1 MQQHR
6 WWNLLNMSPPES
18 QCQSLSMPGGSFSLL
33 QSKQQWQSHSRFALV
48 PSCRGSAYSARR
60 TCISC
65 GQLCGFAPFSAFLGV
80 VWAYANGVN
89 FFSSVAHITQW
100 VNSVQVV
107 SGIMSQQAG
116 GWDYITHSG
125 AVISP
130 SVCAVFQNQLRFWKR
145 GSLYVCDVRSLACC
159 VSNPA
164 SLLWQF
170 HTPAVYDVCHKHVTS
185 VGHRWFLIPAELAK
199 IWCIYGH
206 PNCTQVDPPKST
218 TMSDF

>member
-1 MQQHR
+1 MGRHTHMKLTLKVTR
-6 WWNLLNMSPPES
+6 TAVCSSTDDETSLTCPPPES

-116 GWDYITHSG
+116 G
-125 AVISP
+125 
-130 SVCAVFQNQLRFWKR
+130 
-145 GSLYVCDVRSLACC
+145 
-159 VSNPA
+159 
-164 SLLWQF
+164 
-170 HTPAVYDVCHKHVTS
+170 
-185 VGHRWFLIPAELAK
+185 
-199 IWCIYGH
+199 
-206 PNCTQVDPPKST
+206 
-218 TMSDF
+218 